1 MKKTLIIGFALFG
14 FLGFSQ
20 TKKKTV
26 KKPVKKTY
34 VKKKT
39 TIKPIAENKEVAPF
53 EEVTKSV
60 EVTTISTDTI
70 PQKEDYQT
78 TAERVLK
85 KNGSINNRNSAV

>member
-1 MKKTLIIGFALFG
+1 MKKTLIIAFALVG
-14 FLGFSQ
+14 FFGFSQ

-39 TIKPIAENKEVAPF
+39 TVKPIVETKEVAPF

-60 EVTTISTDTI
+60 EVTTVITDTI
-70 PQKEDYQT
+70 PQ
-78 TAERVLK
+78 
-85 KNGSINNRNSAV
+85 